1 MKKMT
6 QLFGILMLA
15 FLMTTAV
22 QAQDAVTLDEIL
34 ENYFENIG
42 GEENWKKI
50 TSMKMTGS
58 SSMQGLDVAVSI
70 QSMAPAFFRME
81 MNIQG
86 KQLVQAFDGETAW
99 MINPFAGG
107 EEPTKLDEEQSKQFK
122 KQKFQDE
129 FIDYAGKGHT
139 VELDGTEEVDGTET
153 YKIKMTKKEG
163 DVVFYFF
170 DTENFVPIMV
180 RGFVDAGPAKGQATE
195 TFMSDYQE
203 VDGLMIAHTTE
214 QKVGGATAFSFTAD
228 EIELNAEDMKA
239 KTFAFPSETAEEK

>member
-58 SSMQGLDVAVSI
+58 SSMQGLDVAVS
-70 QSMAPAFFRME
+70 
-81 MNIQG
+81 
-86 KQLVQAFDGETAW
+86 KAFDGETAW